1 LNALKGFRQL
11 LQLDLINNP
20 VTKVA
25 GYRNQ
30 VFTMF
35 PSLSILDTLD
45 KSGKDAYANA
55 TMVEA
60 VSRIPD
66 NLFDK
71 SKPIPAPV
79 VLPVHAPIHR
89 QQKSKL
95 KKALSRTG
103 SLDVGN
109 KGPKPAVL
117 PLPRGGKGSKI
128 GKIAPGRSR
137 ASKAGLVFPVGR
149 IKRLLKERMIGQR
162 VSGHSSIYLG
172 AVL

>member
-1 LNALKGFRQL
+1 
-11 LQLDLINNP
+11 
-20 VTKVA
+20 
-25 GYRNQ
+25 
-30 VFTMF
+30 MF

-71 SKPIPAPV
+71 SKPAPI

-89 QQKSKL
+89 VQKSKL

-103 SLDVGN
+103 SLDGGLKASRPIYVSV
-109 KGPKPAVL
+109 A
-117 PLPRGGKGSKI
+117 RGGKGSKI
-128 GKIAPGRSR
+128 GKVVSGRSK

-149 IKRLLKERMIGQR
+149 IRRHLK
-162 VSGHSSIYLG
+162 
-172 AVL
+172 

>member
-1 LNALKGFRQL
+1 M
-11 LQLDLINNP
+11 INNP
-20 VTKVA
+20 ITKTP

-71 SKPIPAPV
+71 SKPAPV

-89 QQKSKL
+89 DQKSKL

-103 SLDVGN
+103 SLDAGGF
-109 KGPKPAVL
+109 KAPKPVVVPAS
-117 PLPRGGKGSKI
+117 RGKASKI
-128 GKIAPGRSR
+128 GKVVAGRSK
-137 ASKAGLVFPVGR
+137 ASRAGLVFPVGR
-149 IKRLLKERMIGQR
+149 IRRHLKDRFVGQR
-162 VSGHSSIYLG
+162 VGTNAAIYLG

>member
-1 LNALKGFRQL
+1 M
-11 LQLDLINNP
+11 INNP
-20 VTKVA
+20 ITKTP

-35 PSLSILDTLD
+35 PTLSILDTLD

-71 SKPIPAPV
+71 SKPAPV
-79 VLPVHAPIHR
+79 VMPVHAPIHR
-89 QQKSKL
+89 DQKSKL

-103 SLDVGN
+103 SLDAAGF
-109 KGPKPAVL
+109 KAPKPVI
-117 PLPRGGKGSKI
+117 PVSRGKASKI
-128 GKIAPGRSR
+128 GKVVAGRSK

-149 IKRLLKERMIGQR
+149 IRRHLKDRFVGQR
-162 VSGHSSIYLG
+162 VGSNSAIYLG

>member
-1 LNALKGFRQL
+1 M
-11 LQLDLINNP
+11 INNP
-20 VTKVA
+20 ITKTP

-71 SKPIPAPV
+71 SKPAPV

-89 QQKSKL
+89 DQKSKL

-103 SLDVGN
+103 SLDTGGF
-109 KGPKPAVL
+109 KAPKPVVPAS
-117 PLPRGGKGSKI
+117 RGKASKI
-128 GKIAPGRSR
+128 GKVVAGRSK

-149 IKRLLKERMIGQR
+149 IRRHLKDRFVGQR
-162 VSGHSSIYLG
+162 VGTNSAIYLG

>member
-1 LNALKGFRQL
+1 MKGFRQL

-20 VTKVA
+20 ITKVP

-30 VFTMF
+30 VFSMF
-35 PSLSILDTLD
+35 NSLSILDTLD

-71 SKPIPAPV
+71 SKPLPPPMI
-79 VLPVHAPIHR
+79 LPVHAPIHR
-89 QQKSKL
+89 DQKSKL

-103 SLDVGN
+103 SLDVGL
-109 KGPKPAVL
+109 KGSLGPIAPKIPAS
-117 PLPRGGKGSKI
+117 RGKGSKI
-128 GKIAPGRSR
+128 GKVVAGRSKS
-137 ASKAGLVFPVGR
+137 SKAGLVFPVGR
-149 IKRLLKERMIGQR
+149 IKRSLK
-162 VSGHSSIYLG
+162 
-172 AVL
+172 

>member
-1 LNALKGFRQL
+1 MKQL

-20 VTKVA
+20 VTKIP

-30 VFTMF
+30 VFSMLPT
-35 PSLSILDTLD
+35 LSILDTLD
-45 KSGKDAYANA
+45 KAGKDAYANA

-71 SKPIPAPV
+71 SKPPI

-89 QQKSKL
+89 DQKSKL

-109 KGPKPAVL
+109 KMPKMTITPAS
-117 PLPRGGKGSKI
+117 RGAGKASKI
-128 GKIAPGRSR
+128 GKVAAGRTKASR
-137 ASKAGLVFPVGR
+137 AGLLFPVGR
-149 IKRLLKERMIGQR
+149 IRRMLKERMIGQR
-162 VSGHSSIYLG
+162 VGGNAAIYLG

>member
-1 LNALKGFRQL
+1 LNPFKGFRQL

-20 VTKVA
+20 ITKTP

-35 PSLSILDTLD
+35 ASLSILDTLD

-71 SKPIPAPV
+71 SKPAPIV
-79 VLPVHAPIHR
+79 MPVHAPIHR
-89 QQKSKL
+89 DQKSKL

-103 SLDVGN
+103 SLDAATGGF
-109 KGPKPAVL
+109 KAPKPAVI
-117 PLPRGGKGSKI
+117 PASRGKASKI
-128 GKIAPGRSR
+128 GKVVAGRSK

-149 IKRLLKERMIGQR
+149 IRRHLKDRFVGQR
-162 VSGHSSIYLG
+162 VGSNSAIYMG

>member
-1 LNALKGFRQL
+1 M

-20 VTKVA
+20 VTKTA

-66 NLFDK
+66 SLFDK
-71 SKPIPAPV
+71 SVPISIPAPI

-89 QQKSKL
+89 DQKSKL

-103 SLDVGN
+103 SLDVGSRL
-109 KGPKPAVL
+109 PKPKPVVPAS
-117 PLPRGGKGSKI
+117 RGKGSKI
-128 GKIAPGRSR
+128 GKVAAGRSK

-149 IKRLLKERMIGQR
+149 IRRMLK
-162 VSGHSSIYLG
+162 
-172 AVL
+172 

>member
-1 LNALKGFRQL
+1 
-11 LQLDLINNP
+11 
-20 VTKVA
+20 
-25 GYRNQ
+25 
-30 VFTMF
+30 MF

-71 SKPIPAPV
+71 SKPAPI

-89 QQKSKL
+89 NQKSKL

-103 SLDVGN
+103 SLDTGL
-109 KGPKPAVL
+109 KSKPAAI
-117 PLPRGGKGSKI
+117 PFSRGKGSKI
-128 GKIAPGRSR
+128 GKVAAGRSR

-149 IKRLLKERMIGQR
+149 IRRHLKERMVGQR
-162 VSGHSSIYLG
+162 VGSHSAIYLA
-172 AVL
+172 AVLEYLTAELV

>member
-1 LNALKGFRQL
+1 
-11 LQLDLINNP
+11 
-20 VTKVA
+20 
-25 GYRNQ
+25 
-30 VFTMF
+30 MF

-71 SKPIPAPV
+71 SKPAPV

-89 QQKSKL
+89 DQKSKL

-103 SLDVGN
+103 SLDAASRA
-109 KGPKPAVL
+109 PKPAVV
-117 PLPRGGKGSKI
+117 PASRGKASKI
-128 GKIAPGRSR
+128 GKVSAGRSK
-137 ASKAGLVFPVGR
+137 ASKAGLFFPVGR
-149 IKRLLKERMIGQR
+149 IRRQLKERMVGQR
-162 VSGHSSIYLG
+162 VGTNSAVYLA

>member
-1 LNALKGFRQL
+1 
-11 LQLDLINNP
+11 
-20 VTKVA
+20 
-25 GYRNQ
+25 
-30 VFTMF
+30 MF

-71 SKPIPAPV
+71 SKPAPF

-89 QQKSKL
+89 DQKSKL

-103 SLDVGN
+103 SLDAGLR
-109 KGPKPAVL
+109 GTKPATL
-117 PLPRGGKGSKI
+117 PVSRIPASRGKGSKI
-128 GKIAPGRSR
+128 GKIASGRSK
-137 ASKAGLVFPVGR
+137 ASKAGLQFPVGR
-149 IKRLLKERMIGQR
+149 IRRQLK
-162 VSGHSSIYLG
+162 
-172 AVL
+172 

>member
-1 LNALKGFRQL
+1 M
-11 LQLDLINNP
+11 
-20 VTKVA
+20 
-25 GYRNQ
+25 
-30 VFTMF
+30 FTTF

-71 SKPIPAPV
+71 SKPAPV

-89 QQKSKL
+89 DQKSKL

-103 SLDVGN
+103 SLDASS
-109 KGPKPAVL
+109 KALKPALV
-117 PLPRGGKGSKI
+117 PVSRGKASKI
-128 GKIAPGRSR
+128 GKVSAGRSK
-137 ASKAGLVFPVGR
+137 ASKAGLLFPVGR
-149 IKRLLKERMIGQR
+149 IRRLLK
-162 VSGHSSIYLG
+162 
-172 AVL
+172 